1 MFRSEGGDSEAI
13 AERILMSLD
22 ARPAGVAESDGLSVE
37 VRRMGVRVRL
47 HKGVYYVFVN
57 LAGRRKAHK
66 VGPDRRTA
74 NAVAAAIRRK
84 IARGQYV
91 ITNEHQ
97 GRTFIDLA
105 LEWLER
111 YPLTKN
117 LRPNTWEGYRVKV
130 EKHLIPFFGARD
142 VGELTPR
149 VIEEFIVAK
158 RAPGG
163 SVRFPGKGLTPQYLR
178 IVLIVLGMILQRAVR
193 DRLIAANP
201 VPDVNQLPRAD
212 DAAAADPFTP
222 AELRA
227 IVRAAGH
234 VDRNLALQLELWAR
248 SGCRAGEVAALQEHD
263 LDARAGTALVRR
275 TFSRGRLGPPKVKP
289 SNRRVFVTHPTLED
303 LPTWRP
309 GSTPEARALV
319 NSFGGARWWRSI
331 PRRSSSPGGTASR
344 FRRAICTGTGGASSW
359 PPASATASPS
369 SSATRGPRSCCLG
382 TPRCCTSSSRGAGRT
397 RACCSASTRSGYP
410 RRPN

>member
-1 MFRSEGGDSEAI
+1 M
-13 AERILMSLD
+13 
-22 ARPAGVAESDGLSVE
+22 
-37 VRRMGVRVRL
+37 

-91 ITNEHQ
+91 IQ
-97 GRTFIDLA
+97 IVPRGRTFNDLA
-105 LEWLER
+105 QEWLER

-117 LRPNTWEGYRVKV
+117 LRPNTWAGHRLKV

-149 VIEEFIVAK
+149 LIEEFIAVK

-178 IVLIVLGMILQRAVR
+178 IVLIVLGMILQRGVR

-201 VPDVNQLPRAD
+201 IPDVNRLPRAD
-212 DAAAADPFTP
+212 DAATADPFSP
-222 AELRA
+222 GELRA

-275 TFSRGRLGPPKVKP
+275 TFSRGRLGPPKVKS
-289 SNRRVFVTHPTLED
+289 SNRRVFVTHPILED
-303 LPTWRP
+303 TPHWRP

-319 NSFGGARWWRSI
+319 ERL
-331 PRRSSSPGGTASR
+331 RRRKVVALDPEA
-344 FRRAICTGTGGASSW
+344 FVF
-359 PPASATASPS
+359 
-369 SSATRGPRSCCLG
+369 
-382 TPRCCTSSSRGAGRT
+382 AGRDGNPL
-397 RACCSASTRSGYP
+397 SSGYLHRHW
-410 RRPN
+410 RRVLAAAGIRYREPEQLRHSWASIMLSRNAPLLYVQQQGGWSNASVLLRVYATWLPSQADLVPDPATLAQPDRGIINQIRGIPANVEYRGYSPA

>member
-1 MFRSEGGDSEAI
+1 
-13 AERILMSLD
+13 
-22 ARPAGVAESDGLSVE
+22 
-37 VRRMGVRVRL
+37 MGVRVRL

-84 IARGQYV
+84 IARGQYL
-91 ITNEHQ
+91 IPSEHR

-105 LEWLER
+105 REWLER

-117 LRPNTWEGYRVKV
+117 LRPNTWEGYRLKV
-130 EKHLIPFFGARD
+130 EKHLIPFFGSRD

-149 VIEEFIVAK
+149 VIEEFIAAK

-163 SVRFPGKGLTPQYLR
+163 SVRFPDKGLTPQYLR
-178 IVLIVLGMILQRAVR
+178 IVLIVLGMILQRGVR

-201 VPDVNQLPRAD
+201 IPDVNQLPRAD

-227 IVRAAGH
+227 IVREAGH
-234 VDRNLALQLELWAR
+234 VDRNLGLELELWAR

-275 TFSRGRLGPPKVKP
+275 TFSRGRLGPPKVQS
-289 SNRRVFVTHPTLED
+289 SNRRVFVTHPTLEEV
-303 LPTWRP
+303 PNWRP

-319 NSFGGARWWRSI
+319 ERLRRRKVVALDPEAFVFPGRDGNPLLSGYLHRHWRRILVAADIRYREPQQLRHSWASIMLSRNAPLLYVQQQGGWSNATVLLRVYAKWMPSQADLVRD
-331 PRRSSSPGGTASR
+331 PATQAQPD
-344 FRRAICTGTGGASSW
+344 RAIINRIRGIRADEEYRGYS
-359 PPASATASPS
+359 PA
-369 SSATRGPRSCCLG
+369 
-382 TPRCCTSSSRGAGRT
+382 
-397 RACCSASTRSGYP
+397 
-410 RRPN
+410 